1 MENAIK
7 GMTTCK
13 ICGRD
18 FPLIAEEHYISKEA
32 SKMGLAAIAGGTSPL
47 LWDSFDCPHCGCQNR
62 LHLRYRLTDNLGQD
76 YPLDYDEDKEDEESC
91 CCCCGSDACDLNR
104 GEQE

>member
-1 MENAIK
+1 MENSIK

-13 ICGRD
+13 VCGRD

-32 SKMGLAAIAGGTSPL
+32 GKEGIAAVVGGLAPI

-62 LHLRYRLTDNLGQD
+62 LHMRYRLTDNLGREF
-76 YPLDYDEDKEDEESC
+76 PLDCGENEEEEDDESC
-91 CCCCGSDACDLNR
+91 WLNR
-104 GEQE
+104 GKQG

>member
-13 ICGRD
+13 VCGRD
-18 FPLIAEEHYISKEA
+18 FPLIVEDHYVSKEPD
-32 SKMGLAAIAGGTSPL
+32 KQGLAALAGGTAPT

-62 LHLRYRLTDNLGQD
+62 MQQRNRLTNLMGD
-76 YPLDYDEDKEDEESC
+76 DFPLYQEDEEDEEN
-91 CCCCGSDACDLNR
+91 CCCCGSDACKLNK

>member
-1 MENAIK
+1 MENTIK

-13 ICGRD
+13 VCGRD
-18 FPLIAEEHYISKEA
+18 FPLIAEEHYVSKEA
-32 SKMGLAAIAGGTSPL
+32 GKVGIAAIAGGLAPI

-62 LHLRYRLTDNLGQD
+62 LQQRNRLSDIMGQD
-76 YPLDYDEDKEDEESC
+76 YPLYDEEDEET
-91 CCCCGSDACDLNR
+91 CCCCGSDACELNK

>member
-1 MENAIK
+1 MENSIT

-13 ICGRD
+13 VCGRD

-32 SKMGLAAIAGGTSPL
+32 GKVGIASLVGGPAPI

-62 LHLRYRLTDNLGQD
+62 LHMRYRLTDNLGQNL
-76 YPLDYDEDKEDEESC
+76 PLDYGENEEDEESY
-91 CCCCGSDACDLNR
+91 CCCGSDACELNR

>member
-13 ICGRD
+13 VCGRD
-18 FPLIAEEHYISKEA
+18 FPLVAEDHYVSKEA
-32 SKMGLAAIAGGTSPL
+32 GKVGIAAIAGGLAPI

-62 LHLRYRLTDNLGQD
+62 MHIRYRLTDNFGQD
-76 YPLDYDEDKEDEESC
+76 FPLDYEENKEDEESC
-91 CCCCGSDACDLNR
+91 CCCGSDACELNR

>member
-13 ICGRD
+13 VCGRD

-32 SKMGLAAIAGGTSPL
+32 SKMGLAAIAGGPSPL
-47 LWDSFDCPHCGCQNR
+47 LWDSFDCPHCGCQNH
-62 LHLRYRLTDNLGQD
+62 LHLRYQLSDIFGQD
-76 YPLDYDEDKEDEESC
+76 LPLDDNEEDEEN

-104 GEQE
+104 GEQV